1 MAELSYSVLFVCTLA
16 LVLTINASTP
26 VDTCDEEL
34 PVNCCNGTNGLV
46 TAPYPWLDSQ
56 SPAGGPD
63 ANPDAVVCVLNRTSH
78 CLVCRL
84 NQTAGLTNISTCC
97 TAGTNVTN
105 DTMFGGP
112 LPLNEYLIGELR
124 NLTTEDMYYDW
135 YDLYPRHEDNNTI
148 SYYHYTERT
157 ATGRS
162 GLNFHLGQRSS
173 GCETYNPATDENDCW
188 AQTMAVLDL
197 GNMTYNDAN
206 YSGFL
211 YVLDE

>member
-34 PVNCCNGTNGLV
+34 PVNCCYGKNGSI
-46 TAPYPWLDSQ
+46 TAPSSWLDSQ

-63 ANPDAVVCVLNRTSH
+63 ANPDAVVCVLYRTSH

-84 NQTAGLTNISTCC
+84 NQTAGLTDISTCC
-97 TAGTNVTN
+97 TAAPAVAD
-105 DTMFGGP
+105 DTMFGGH

-124 NLTTEDMYYDW
+124 NLTTEDMSYDW
-135 YDLYPRHEDNNTI
+135 YDLYPRHENVNI
-148 SYYHYTERT
+148 SSYYEYTERT

-162 GLNFHLGQRSS
+162 GLNLHLGQRRS
-173 GCETYNPATDENDCW
+173 GCETTNPATGENDCW

-197 GNMTYNDAN
+197 GNMTYNDAD

-211 YVLDE
+211 YVFNE